1 MLLYPIFFKKEIR
14 HTHFFPL
21 FPLSPLN
28 RYISLRFIFF
38 SRHHDMQ
45 RLFLI
50 FDDDFC
56 VPASEFAV
64 QRPRDLFLCLHL
76 QPGGFKAIH
85 LCFTSVT
92 SNIPSLKST
101 YFPVIPLNPPTETE
115 FVIIPYRKSSSMTV
129 SCVVIFMW

>member
-21 FPLSPLN
+21 FPLFPLN

-56 VPASEFAV
+56 VPAAEFAV

-76 QPGGFKAIH
+76 QPGGLKAIH
-85 LCFTSVT
+85 LRRVDIALRQGSKRLIEFVQAAKPLRASPQT
-92 SNIPSLKST
+92 
-101 YFPVIPLNPPTETE
+101 FRRLNPH
-115 FVIIPYRKSSSMTV
+115 
-129 SCVVIFMW
+129 IFR

>member
-21 FPLSPLN
+21 FPLFPLN

-56 VPASEFAV
+56 VSAAKFAV
-64 QRPRDLFLCLHL
+64 QRPRD
-76 QPGGFKAIH
+76 GIVEFKADRAGLRGDEIVH
-85 LCFTSVT
+85 AHGQQGEERAECINRHVGIGVGKCCFACAE
-92 SNIPSLKST
+92 PLKKRS
-101 YFPVIPLNPPTETE
+101 FQQ
-115 FVIIPYRKSSSMTV
+115 
-129 SCVVIFMW
+129 

>member
-21 FPLSPLN
+21 FPLFPLN

-56 VPASEFAV
+56 VPAAASAV
-64 QRPRDLFLCLHL
+64 QRPRTLFLCLHL

-85 LCFTSVT
+85 LCRVDIALCQGSKRL
-92 SNIPSLKST
+92 I
-101 YFPVIPLNPPTETE
+101 E
-115 FVIIPYRKSSSMTV
+115 FVQAARNLYERHLKHSIA
-129 SCVVIFMW
+129 